1 MGGGACCHSWVAAL
15 WFPELEPQSMGQVG
29 GAAPEPGRATA
40 PAGGAARGPGPRL
53 ASPTSEGE
61 GVARG
66 QLFTVKGWPFLA
78 GLVILLLAQGGGR
91 GPGRP

>member
-1 MGGGACCHSWVAAL
+1 MGR
-15 WFPELEPQSMGQVG
+15 VG